1 MKSSKMELNIME
13 LEGIR
18 GGITHK
24 NPTPDRIDRGID
36 QILNGRN
43 YDALA
48 QIIADWL
55 NGDLNRSSLVDN
67 SVDIYDTDI

>member
-55 NGDLNRSSLVDN
+55 NGDLNSSSLVEN
-67 SVDIYDTDI
+67 SVVIYDTDI